1 MKSYLFHISLL
12 VVSFVTMYSCT
23 DFQDAELSVGFEVD
37 TERFNFPPASS
48 FGPVTVSS
56 GSKWDVTSMPIWISL
71 VSVNS
76 SAVQPNC
83 WDVVFSADT
92 NDEYD
97 REGEIVFETDSE
109 SYTLVVFQE
118 GKKGAFIPVQGISLD
133 KTQLSLRVYDG
144 YHLTP
149 SFTPTNASDKT
160 LIWRTNNPSVATVN
174 SDGYV
179 QGLDLGEAVITV
191 ETVDGGKTATC
202 TVTVT
207 SSGTPSG
214 YTLVWHDEFDK
225 AGDLL
230 SEWRFTYGSGWTS
243 DDVQCFSFSEKGVD
257 LAYISDGTLKITA
270 QKIDGT
276 LYSVRMSPNRTWTQ
290 GWFEARLKVTD
301 APGSWPGFW
310 MKPDS
315 DLLSPCEIDIM
326 NYAINTLGK
335 NMVSS
340 CVYCPSV
347 SMSHVQTVT
356 NAASTFHV
364 YACEWTETAI
374 RFYIDGNLH
383 YTYANDGMNDY
394 HTWPFYVPFE
404 LYLDMILGGYGGTLD
419 ESSACWARARVS

>member
-1 MKSYLFHISLL
+1 ML

-109 SYTLVVFQE
+109 SYTLIVFQE

-160 LIWRTNNPSVATVN
+160 LIWRTNNPSVATVDA
-174 SDGYV
+174 DGYV
-179 QGLDLGEAVITV
+179 QGLDSGEAVITV

-207 SSGTPSG
+207 GSASPNG
-214 YTLVWHDEFDK
+214 YKLVWHDEFNVDGK
-225 AGDLL
+225 PSSDWWYTTGESGLD
-230 SEWRFTYGSGWTS
+230 ERIQYYVPGSK
-243 DDVQCFSFSEKGVD
+243 DGVD
-257 LAYISDGTLKITA
+257 LAYISNGTLKIKS
-270 QKIDGT
+270 QKIGNT
-276 LYSVRMSPNRTWTQ
+276 VYSVKMSTLQSWTY
-290 GWFEARLKVTD
+290 GWFEVRAKMTD
-301 APGSWPGFW
+301 VQGSWPIVW
-310 MKPDS
+310 MAPVS
-315 DLLSPCEIDIM
+315 NAYWANYSEMDLLS
-326 NYAINTLGK
+326 YAIGGDGK
-335 NMVSS
+335 DEVFSGIFTWS
-340 CVYCPSV
+340 FGKG
-347 SMSHVQTVT
+347 HLT
-356 NAASTFHV
+356 NVNDAASTFHV
-364 YACEWTETAI
+364 FACEWTTYEI
-374 RFYIDGNLH
+374 RFYIDGFLR
-383 YTYANDGMNDY
+383 YTYANDGKNDFK
-394 HTWPFYVPFE
+394 TWPFYIP
-404 LYLDMILGGYGGTLD
+404 YDIKLDLIIGGLGGTLD
-419 ESSACWARARVS
+419 ESQLPAVYEIDYVRVYQ